1 MVPAGTRNSCAA
13 SKSAYDPAMAH
24 DGRAVANTILNSAD
38 RLQRPLT
45 HMALQK
51 ITYFAHGLYIAAHGA
66 PLVKQPF
73 EAWEHGPVVRVV
85 YDAFKSAGDAPI
97 VSRAQ
102 RLNPVTRE
110 LEAVASDL
118 APDTASFVEQ
128 VVWQYG
134 HIHASELRRM
144 THEIGGPWHQV
155 WHAPAG
161 RVTLGMRID
170 NEVVRRHFAAT
181 LQRN

>member
-1 MVPAGTRNSCAA
+1 MIP
-13 SKSAYDPAMAH
+13 PMAH
-24 DGRAVANTILNSAD
+24 DGRAVANTILDSAD

-51 ITYFAHGLYIAAHGA
+51 ITYFAHGLYLAAHGA

-85 YDAFKSAGDAPI
+85 YDAFKSAGDSPI

-110 LEAVASDL
+110 LEAVACDL
-118 APDTASFVEQ
+118 LPDTTWFVEQ
-128 VVWQYG
+128 VVRKYG

-144 THEIGGPWHQV
+144 THELGGPWHQV
-155 WHAPAG
+155 WHSPGG
-161 RVTLGMRID
+161 RVTLGMRLD
-170 NEVVRRHFAAT
+170 NEVVRWHFVAT

>member
-1 MVPAGTRNSCAA
+1 MPKRTPNSRAVA
-13 SKSAYDPAMAH
+13 RPAYDAVMAH
-24 DGRAVANTILNSAD
+24 DGRAVANTILDSAD
-38 RLQRPLT
+38 RLQRRLT

-51 ITYFAHGLYIAAHGA
+51 ITYYAHGLYLAARGA
-66 PLVKQPF
+66 SLVKQPF

-85 YDAFKSAGDAPI
+85 YDAFKSAGDSPI

-102 RLNPVTRE
+102 LLNPVTRE
-110 LEAVASDL
+110 LEAVPPDL
-118 APDTASFVEQ
+118 PPDTAWFVEQ
-128 VVWQYG
+128 VVRKYG

-155 WHAPAG
+155 WHSPAG

-170 NEVVRRHFAAT
+170 NEVVRRHFERT
-181 LQRN
+181 LPRN